1 MSECNTSQKVVSR
14 GAAARWVKKLQAQ
27 GRRVVFTNGCFDLLH
42 PGHVTYLEQARSLGE
57 ALIVGVN
64 TDDSVR
70 RLAKGAGRPV
80 TPEADRAR
88 VLAAL
93 ACVDRVV
100 LFDEDTPLALITSLQ
115 PDVLVKGGDYQ
126 LSEIVGREVVE
137 ARGGQV
143 LALPF
148 IPGYSTTEVL
158 SRIRRSEE
166 IGTYL
171 WSNCNYHS
179 AKLGISAHIKFGPR
193 GYLNVSRSP
202 RDCDMPPER
211 ARWIVGS

>member
-1 MSECNTSQKVVSR
+1 MTECSTSQKVVSR
-14 GAAARWVKKLQAQ
+14 GAAARWAKKLQAQ
-27 GRRVVFTNGCFDLLH
+27 GHRVVFTNGCFDLLH
-42 PGHVTYLEQARSLGE
+42 PGHVTYLEQARSQGE

-70 RLAKGAGRPV
+70 RLGKGGGHPV
-80 TPEADRAR
+80 TPESDRAR

-93 ACVDRVV
+93 TCVDRVV

-143 LALPF
+143 LSLQF
-148 IPGYSTTEVL
+148 VPGYSTTEL
-158 SRIRRSEE
+158 LKRIRSE
-166 IGTYL
+166 
-171 WSNCNYHS
+171 
-179 AKLGISAHIKFGPR
+179 K
-193 GYLNVSRSP
+193 
-202 RDCDMPPER
+202 
-211 ARWIVGS
+211 

>member
-1 MSECNTSQKVVSR
+1 MTECSTSHKVVSR

-27 GRRVVFTNGCFDLLH
+27 GRKVVFTNGCFDLLH
-42 PGHVTYLEQARSLGE
+42 PGHVAYLEQARSLGD

-70 RLAKGAGRPV
+70 RLDKGAGRPV

-100 LFDEDTPLALITSLQ
+100 LFPEDTPLELITAVQ

-126 LSEIVGREVVE
+126 LHEIVGREVVE
-137 ARGGQV
+137 ARGGKV

-148 IPGYSTTEVL
+148 VPGYSTTEL
-158 SRIRRSEE
+158 LGRIRS
-166 IGTYL
+166 G
-171 WSNCNYHS
+171 
-179 AKLGISAHIKFGPR
+179 K
-193 GYLNVSRSP
+193 
-202 RDCDMPPER
+202 
-211 ARWIVGS
+211 

>member
-1 MSECNTSQKVVSR
+1 MTDCNTSPKVVSR

-27 GRRVVFTNGCFDLLH
+27 GQKVVFTNGCFDLLH
-42 PGHVTYLEQARSLGE
+42 PGHVAYLEQARSLGE
-57 ALIVGVN
+57 ALVVGVN

-70 RLAKGAGRPV
+70 RLNKGELRPV

-100 LFDEDTPLALITSLQ
+100 LFGEDTPLELITALQ
-115 PDVLVKGGDYQ
+115 PDILVKGGDYQ
-126 LSEIVGREVVE
+126 LNEIVGREVVE

-148 IPGYSTTEVL
+148 VPGYSTTEL
-158 SRIRRSEE
+158 LRRIRE
-166 IGTYL
+166 
-171 WSNCNYHS
+171 
-179 AKLGISAHIKFGPR
+179 K
-193 GYLNVSRSP
+193 
-202 RDCDMPPER
+202 
-211 ARWIVGS
+211 